1 MPQRALR
8 RRQQAEA
15 LAANL
20 PPLLVEAERVAAT
33 VAQGVHGR
41 RRVGQGETF
50 WQFRHYEFGDQPQLI
65 DWRQSGKSDQV
76 FVRELEWEAAQSV
89 WLWCDASASMD
100 WTSKEELASKRR
112 RSELLALALVVLL
125 VRGGERVALL
135 GSGLPPATGRGT
147 VTRLAM
153 QLERLEDDGA
163 SLAPFQP
170 LPRFGQVVMFSDF
183 LAPLSDIDRNVRR
196 FAELGVRGH
205 LVQVLDPAEES
216 LPYEG
221 RVLFQGLEGEDPWL
235 LSRTESV
242 REDYVARLQRQFD
255 GLEAI
260 ARSTGWSYI
269 RHRSDASAQAALLTL
284 YAALTES
291 RNV

>member
-1 MPQRALR
+1 MLKRALR
-8 RRQQAEA
+8 RRQRAEA

-50 WQFRHYEFGDQPQLI
+50 WQFRHYEPGDQPQLI
-65 DWRQSGKSDQV
+65 DWRQSAKSDQV

-89 WLWCDASASMD
+89 WLWCDTSASMD
-100 WTSKEELASKRR
+100 WTSGNDHGSKRR
-112 RSELLALALVVLL
+112 RAELLTLALVVLL

-135 GSGLPPATGRGT
+135 GAGLPPASGRGT
-147 VTRLAM
+147 VTRMAL
-153 QLERLEDDGA
+153 QLEHLEA
-163 SLAPFQP
+163 SESSLPPNQT
-170 LPRFGQVVMFSDF
+170 LPRFAQVVMLSDF
-183 LAPLSDIDRNVRR
+183 LAPLGDIDRSVRR
-196 FAELGVRGH
+196 LAESGVRGH
-205 LVQVLDPAEES
+205 LIQILDPAEES

-242 REDYVARLQRQFD
+242 RGDYQARLQRQFD
-255 GLEAI
+255 GLDAI
-260 ARSTGWSYI
+260 ARSIGWTYT
-269 RHRSDASAQAALLTL
+269 RHRSDTSAQAVLLTL
-284 YAALTES
+284 YAALTANREF
-291 RNV
+291 